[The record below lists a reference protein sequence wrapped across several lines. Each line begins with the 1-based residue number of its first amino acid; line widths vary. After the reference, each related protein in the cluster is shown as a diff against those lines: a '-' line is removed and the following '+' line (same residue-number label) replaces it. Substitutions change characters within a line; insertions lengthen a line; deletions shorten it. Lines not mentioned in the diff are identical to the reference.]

1 MKNIYRRLIQIVKDF
16 LNQGATPHDLALA
29 IALGVIVGMFPVQGT
44 TALICTLIAVLF
56 RLNLIII
63 QLANYL
69 SFPLMM
75 LMLVPFYTIGHS
87 LFNKGSFEWTFN
99 EMIRLF
105 QTNFWAGVSELS
117 WSIGYAV
124 LVWLIFAPVGILI
137 LYIISIKVIRRLK
150 VETQS

>member
-1 MKNIYRRLIQIVKDF
+1 VKNIYRRLIQTVKDF

-124 LVWLIFAPVGILI
+124 LVWLLFAPVGILI